1 MARSTTKNPKNRLQC
16 VQTKLIEELESLEK
30 WENNWKIKVN
40 PNKSNI
46 GIRSSHITNLE
57 LLGGIQ
63 INNIQVALNNNI
75 KILGYNFSHDRF
87 STCHIDNI
95 CKRAKTEISKL
106 YRFNTAP
113 QKIKRVLYLTLIRP
127 ILEYLC
133 VQLSNTGITIT
144 RKLQRIQN
152 KAYNQYQN

>member
-40 PNKSNI
+40 PNKCTI
-46 GIRSSHITNLE
+46 DIRSSHIMNLE
-57 LLGGIQ
+57 LLGGMQ
-63 INNIQVALNNNI
+63 INNIQVSLNNNI

-87 STCHIDNI
+87 LTCHIDNI

-113 QKIKRVLYLTLIRP
+113 QKIKKTPLP
-127 ILEYLC
+127 N
-133 VQLSNTGITIT
+133 SNEANT
-144 RKLQRIQN
+144 RIPVCAVIKHRDH
-152 KAYNQYQN
+152 QYQKITTDTEQSH